1 MTCGNQKLKMANN
14 PIKEIIFSISFAESI
29 KMECLKRFTE
39 ISDIKQAFPVIRPGY
54 NANLKASNDGKPP
67 ITDVKKS
74 GYVLKCDEPCNRIL
88 QAKIGLLA
96 FHKTKE
102 YQSYDELLPE
112 LNIYWKHFQD
122 CTGDLSVTS
131 VSLRYLNFIDIIE
144 NEEIKDFI
152 NIWIESPFNNVNHS
166 FISLKYMDEKDNSTE
181 TTIVIT
187 KGKDN
192 NKDGVILDIILN
204 RKIDSRSFQTIGQ
217 AFEGMRELKNEI
229 FQKCIT
235 PITKTKYNL

>member
-1 MTCGNQKLKMANN
+1 MASN
-14 PIKEIIFSISFAESI
+14 PIKEIIFSISFAESV
-29 KMECLKRFTE
+29 KMDCLKRFIE
-39 ISDIKQAFPVIRPGY
+39 INDIKEAFPVIRPGY
-54 NANLKASNDGKPP
+54 NANLKATHDGKPP

-102 YQSYDELLPE
+102 YQSYDELIPE
-112 LNIYWKHFQD
+112 LNFYWEHFQA
-122 CTGDLSVTS
+122 CTGNLSVTS
-131 VSLRYLNFIDIIE
+131 VSLRYLNFIDIKE

-152 NIWIESPFNNVNHS
+152 NIWIESPFNSINHT
-166 FISLKYMDEKDNSTE
+166 FTTLKFVEDKDKTTE
-181 TTIVIT
+181 ATIVLT
-187 KGKDN
+187 NGKDN

-204 RKIDSRSFQTIGQ
+204 RKIDSR
-217 AFEGMRELKNEI
+217 AFTHIDEAFLGMRELKNDI

-235 PITKTKYNL
+235 ELTKSKYNL